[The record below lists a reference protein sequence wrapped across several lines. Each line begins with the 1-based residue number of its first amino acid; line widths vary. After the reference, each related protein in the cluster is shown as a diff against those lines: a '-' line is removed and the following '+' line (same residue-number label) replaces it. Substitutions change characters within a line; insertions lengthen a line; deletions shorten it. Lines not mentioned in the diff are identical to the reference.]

1 MQLPEETILN
11 PNLGW
16 MIAPLAVATDQVAQ
30 RAAIDPSIPELM
42 YGIAAVLYA
51 IAAIRRST
59 REKILSRSEST
70 TKALAKSTAKSPDDT
85 IDVR

>member
-51 IAAIRRST
+51 VAAIRRST
-59 REKILSRSEST
+59 REKILSRSKST
-70 TKALAKSTAKSPDDT
+70 SEPLVNSTAKSPDDT
-85 IDVR
+85 IDIR

>member
-59 REKILSRSEST
+59 REKILSRSKST
-70 TKALAKSTAKSPDDT
+70 SEPLAKSTAKSPDDT

>member
-16 MIAPLAVATDQVAQ
+16 MIAPLAFATDQVAQ

-42 YGIAAVLYA
+42 YGIAAGLYA

-59 REKILSRSEST
+59 REKTLSRSKST
-70 TKALAKSTAKSPDDT
+70 SEALANSTAKSLDDT
-85 IDVR
+85 VDIR